1 MRPVIVRRPDS
12 ANVVQLARVTT
23 ELGDACGAARAAQI
37 DIQVVVRPLDVQEAS
52 GRSISVAWSHDEPHD
67 ESDNE
72 EEQHAHSKPSER
84 THSVSKATHH
94 GEVLLHLPGSSRTP
108 PVSRPGAVFAARN
121 YPPASR
127 LEVNCGRT
135 QAVSQGIRLRNT
147 PLAKLAYLA
156 HNVGMSTDLTEL
168 SVSQAR
174 DHFSDAV
181 NRAAFGGEIT
191 YVTRG
196 RNQQR
201 AAAIVPAELVEQ
213 YEAMIDLE
221 DGRIALERLADLEA
235 GRTAAVPAD
244 EAARA
249 LGL

>member
-1 MRPVIVRRPDS
+1 MANSS
-12 ANVVQLARVTT
+12 ASCFWVGSMSTST
-23 ELGDACGAARAAQI
+23 
-37 DIQVVVRPLDVQEAS
+37 AS
-52 GRSISVAWSHDEPHD
+52 P
-67 ESDNE
+67 
-72 EEQHAHSKPSER
+72 Q
-84 THSVSKATHH
+84 
-94 GEVLLHLPGSSRTP
+94 GSAYGTP
-108 PVSRPGAVFAARN
+108 R
-121 YPPASR
+121 
-127 LEVNCGRT
+127 
-135 QAVSQGIRLRNT
+135 
-147 PLAKLAYLA
+147 LAKLATLA
-156 HNVGMSTDLTEL
+156 HSERINTGSTEL

-201 AAAIVPAELVEQ
+201 AAAIVPAEFVEH

-221 DGRIALERLADLEA
+221 DGRIAQERLADLDA